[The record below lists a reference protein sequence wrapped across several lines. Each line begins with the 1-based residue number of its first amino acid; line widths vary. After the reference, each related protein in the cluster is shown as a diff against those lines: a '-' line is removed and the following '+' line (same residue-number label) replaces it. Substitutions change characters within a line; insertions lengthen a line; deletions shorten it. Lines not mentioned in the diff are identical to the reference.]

1 MFQHILVPTD
11 FSDDSRRAL
20 DIAVNI
26 VSHDSGKISLLHVI
40 QTIVHATFEEFE
52 GFYKK
57 LEEKARNSMDA
68 LIDQY
73 HDRDVAIEPNIVYG
87 ERVQQILS
95 IATDHKVDLIVMNS
109 HRIRPGDPIHG
120 WGTISYKVGVLT
132 QCPVMLVK

>member
-20 DIAVNI
+20 DIAVSI
-26 VSHDSGKISLLHVI
+26 VSHDSGRISLLHVI

-52 GFYKK
+52 DFYKT
-57 LEEKARNSMDA
+57 LGEKAQSSMDA

-73 HDRDVAIEPNIVYG
+73 HGREVVIEPNIVYG
-87 ERVQQILS
+87 ERVEQILS
-95 IATDHKVDLIVMNS
+95 IATDHNVDLIVMNS

-120 WGTISYKVGVLT
+120 WGTLSYKVGVLS